1 MKVVNGKLYVYMY
14 MKLEFSTKLNSI
26 REMRRLR
33 IQRETLE
40 RERKQKQINNKED
53 LPTNVTAREVNAE
66 DGKIL
71 FQKLHFVNNSSS
83 HKQIKDNTHTSQ
95 LLMNKHNHIKNENNA
110 ENISI
115 IVSEIIPHA
124 KIKFYE

>member
-1 MKVVNGKLYVYMY
+1 MKLVSRKLYFYMY

-26 REMRRLR
+26 REIRRLR

-40 RERKQKQINNKED
+40 RESKQKQINKED

-66 DGKIL
+66 DAKIL
-71 FQKLHFVNNSSS
+71 LQKLHFVNNSSS

-95 LLMNKHNHIKNENNA
+95 SLMNKHNHIKNENNA

>member
-1 MKVVNGKLYVYMY
+1 MY

-26 REMRRLR
+26 REIRRLR

-40 RERKQKQINNKED
+40 RESKQKQINNKQD
-53 LPTNVTAREVNAE
+53 RPTNVRASEVNAE
-66 DGKIL
+66 DAKL
-71 FQKLHFVNNSSS
+71 LLQKLHFVNNSSS

-95 LLMNKHNHIKNENNA
+95 SVMNKHNHIKNENNA